1 MIGGAALA
9 DPADVNAFINEDVKG
24 IKDIK
29 NISEF
34 YSDGLKRL
42 KRQHM
47 EHPSGR
53 DFTNKHSDL
62 IDQIVKALVNKA
74 LGEAEHKDGSAAGD
88 IAVIAL
94 GSYGRRELC
103 PFSDIDIM
111 VLHRMKDKAKLKH
124 TAEGIFY
131 PLWDLG
137 LQVGHGTR
145 TLKETLNVAATDI
158 EVQTS
163 ILDGRLVA
171 GSAVL
176 FANLQE
182 RTLKQLRSKGG
193 KRFLQGI
200 LRHNG
205 TRHKQYGQT
214 AYLLE
219 PDIKEGEGGLRDIHA
234 ILWAAKGLLGYN
246 SLTDFVAGGYLTEFD
261 VNALEKAFEFLLL
274 IRNHLHYITGREND
288 RLFFEYQE
296 EISKLLGLKSENGI
310 SGTERFMR
318 SFYTHAS
325 TIELI
330 ARSLWDQL
338 ENKFLQ
344 EKKPRRSPA
353 MHGSKDG
360 LVVSD
365 GKLSLSGS
373 KAILEQPGLEIR
385 LFKRAL
391 IENLSIDYKNLGVI
405 RNSLKDNSAPATWTQ
420 EIRDDF
426 IDILKAGE
434 AAIPTLETMDYLE
447 ILSRYIPEWSHVR
460 CLPQYDSY
468 HLFTVD
474 MHMFLTVA
482 EVQKIGSGAY
492 DKNNPLLKQIYED
505 IEHKD
510 LLLVATLLHDIG
522 KGSGKGHS
530 KRGARIAKEVC
541 TRMGLESRDVKTV
554 SFLVGNHL
562 LLSDMAMRR
571 DLNDENMIID
581 LAAAIV
587 HEERLKMLYLIS
599 IADSLA
605 TGPKAWD
612 TWKDNLLRELFSKVL
627 HIINSG
633 EYTSKKSIGWMRKTA
648 TKAKTALL
656 NSYPEEEIDL
666 FMKEMPHSYLLAQSS
681 EDIIEHFE
689 LMRNSTDDI
698 SVTAKKKEGVCELTV
713 VAHDRP
719 GLFSK
724 VSGALALNGVN
735 ILGAQVY
742 TRANGAALDIFK
754 VEGYFED
761 SINEDKLKKIRL
773 DIKRALDGKIALE
786 YRITEKAKNYQA
798 KDALRK
804 PPEVEINNSSSD
816 FYTIIEVHA
825 QDRVGLLYKITRV
838 MFELNLDIHLA
849 KVSTNVDK
857 VIDVFYV
864 WDTYGQKL
872 SDEEQISDIK
882 RAIIVAL
889 N

>member
-1 MIGGAALA
+1 MKTSSESA
-9 DPADVNAFINEDVKG
+9 PASAETTRSSTNL
-24 IKDIK
+24 
-29 NISEF
+29 F
-34 YSDGLKRL
+34 YAEGLKRL
-42 KRQHM
+42 KQ
-47 EHPSGR
+47 EYTAHPSGR
-53 DFTNKHSDL
+53 GFTNKHSDL
-62 IDQIVKALVNKA
+62 IDDIIKALAEKA
-74 LGEAEHKDGSAAGD
+74 LGEAGLKSGATEN

-103 PFSDIDIM
+103 PFSDIDLM
-111 VLHRMKDKAKLKH
+111 VLHRMKDKTTLKRI
-124 TAEGIFY
+124 AEGIFY

-145 TLKETLNVAATDI
+145 TIKEFLAVAATDL

-163 ILDGRLVA
+163 ILDGRLIA
-171 GSAVL
+171 GNGALLASL
-176 FANLQE
+176 E
-182 RTLKQLRSKGG
+182 EGMIKHLRSKGG
-193 KRFLQGI
+193 KRFLQA
-200 LRHNG
+200 LLKENEV
-205 TRHKQYGQT
+205 RHKQFGQT

-219 PDIKEGEGGLRDIHA
+219 PDIKEGEGGLRDIQA
-234 ILWAAKGLLGYN
+234 ILWAAQGLLGYT

-261 VNALEKAFEFLLL
+261 AKTLQQAFEFLLL

-296 EISKLLGLKSENGI
+296 EISKVLGFKNENGI

-325 TIELI
+325 AIELI
-330 ARSLWDQL
+330 ARSLRGQL
-338 ENKFLQ
+338 KDAFLK
-344 EKKPRRSPA
+344 EKRLKTAALRSGPA
-353 MHGSKDG
+353 DG
-360 LVVSD
+360 LVVSN
-365 GKLSLSGS
+365 GKLSLTSPA
-373 KAILEQPGLEIR
+373 AITEHPGLELS
-385 LFKRAL
+385 LFKRA
-391 IENLSIDYKNLGVI
+391 INENLSIDYKNLGLI
-405 RNSLKDNSAPATWTQ
+405 RNSLNENNVPTAWTQ
-420 EIRDDF
+420 EMRDDF
-426 IDILKAGE
+426 VDILQAGE
-434 AAIPTLETMDYLE
+434 AALPILETMDYLGV
-447 ILSRYIPEWSHVR
+447 LSRYIPEWSHVR

-468 HLFTVD
+468 HLYTVD
-474 MHMFLTVA
+474 MHMFLTIA

-492 DKNNPLLKQIYED
+492 SKSNPLLKQIYEE

-510 LLLVATLLHDIG
+510 LLLIAALLHDIG
-522 KGSGKGHS
+522 KGSGKGHA

-541 TRMGLESRDVKTV
+541 ARMGMDARDIKTV
-554 SFLVGNHL
+554 SFLVEHHL
-562 LLSDMAMRR
+562 LLSDMATRR

-581 LAAAIV
+581 LAEIIV

-633 EYTSKKSIGWMRKTA
+633 EYTGKKSIGQLRKTA
-648 TKAKTALL
+648 AKAKAALL
-656 NSYPEEEIDL
+656 KSYAEEEIDL
-666 FMKEMPHSYLLAQSS
+666 FIKQMPYSYLLARSS

-689 LMRNSTDDI
+689 LMRNHRKSI
-698 SVTAKKKEGVCELTV
+698 SVTAAKKEGVCELTLI
-713 VAHDRP
+713 AKDRP

-742 TRANGAALDIFK
+742 TMSDGTALDIFK
-754 VEGYFED
+754 VEGYFEN
-761 SINEDKLKKIRL
+761 SMSEDKLERIRR
-773 DIKRALDGKIALE
+773 DIKRALEGKIALE
-786 YRITEKAKNYQA
+786 YRIAEKAKNYRG
-798 KDALRK
+798 KDVLRK
-804 PPEVEINNSSSD
+804 SPEVEINNSSSD

-825 QDRVGLLYKITRV
+825 QDRIGLLYTITRV

-864 WDTYGQKL
+864 WDTFGQKL

-882 RAIIVAL
+882 HAIVMAL
-889 N
+889 S